1 MKNFEKVGLILG
13 AILGAIGTG
22 ICVYLTESIFSS
34 LISLSC
40 TILGGWIG
48 KSISKK

>member
-1 MKNFEKVGLILG
+1 MKNFATVGFILG

-22 ICVYLTESIFSS
+22 MCVYLTGSIFSS

-40 TILGGWIG
+40 TILGGWVG

>member
-1 MKNFEKVGLILG
+1 MKNFEIVGFVLG
-13 AILGAIGTG
+13 ATLGAIGTG
-22 ICVYLTESIFSS
+22 ICVYLTGSIFSS

-40 TILGGWIG
+40 TLLGGWIG

>member
-1 MKNFEKVGLILG
+1 MKNFEIVGFILG

-22 ICVYLTESIFSS
+22 ICVYLTGSIFSS

-40 TILGGWIG
+40 TVLGGCVG

>member
-1 MKNFEKVGLILG
+1 MKNFEIVGFVLG

-34 LISLSC
+34 LIGLSC
-40 TILGGWIG
+40 TMLGGFIG
-48 KSISKK
+48 KSIIKK